1 MKRNRFPPDIPN
13 LVTAVHRQIYGELDR
28 ILKSDKLPVEQ
39 WRILRV
45 LSDEQGRPMG
55 ELANLVHMNLP
66 ALSKTIDRMVTRALV
81 HRKQHE
87 SDHRRVLVYIS
98 DFGLDLLADFAP
110 AIEAYQA
117 QLTRRLGKRRASE
130 LSQLLRSLVAEG

>member
-1 MKRNRFPPDIPN
+1 
-13 LVTAVHRQIYGELDR
+13 
-28 ILKSDKLPVEQ
+28 
-39 WRILRV
+39 
-45 LSDEQGRPMG
+45 MG